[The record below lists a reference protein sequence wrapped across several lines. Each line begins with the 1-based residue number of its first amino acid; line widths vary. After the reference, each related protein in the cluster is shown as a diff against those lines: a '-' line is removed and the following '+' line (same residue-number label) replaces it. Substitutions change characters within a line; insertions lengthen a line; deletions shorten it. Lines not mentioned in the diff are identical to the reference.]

1 MSGWQIVTQ
10 FKVKV
15 CQNLGRSEPDVPNAE
30 IGRVQ
35 QIAAG
40 GNAKERWP
48 EYPAACWTMG

>member
-40 GNAKERWP
+40 GER
-48 EYPAACWTMG
+48 